1 MNKVML
7 LGRLTKDV
15 EIRYS
20 QGREPLAVGK
30 YTLAVP
36 RKYKQQGQPDVDFIS
51 CVAFGKSAE
60 FAERYFQKG
69 QQVAVIGRIQI
80 SSYEGQDGIKR
91 QKTEIVV
98 EEQYFA
104 EGKRNTSQD
113 KNVSYGQDF
122 YPVDDTDEDLPF

>member
-1 MNKVML
+1 MNKVIL
-7 LGRLTKDV
+7 LGRLTRDV
-15 EIRYS
+15 EVRHG
-20 QGREPLAVGK
+20 QGNAPLTIGR

-36 RKYKQQGQPDVDFIS
+36 RKYKQQGQPEVDFIN

-60 FAERYFQKG
+60 FAERYFKKG
-69 QQVAVIGRIQI
+69 QQVAVIGRLQI
-80 SSYEGQDGIKR
+80 SSYEGMDGIKR
-91 QKTEIVV
+91 QKTEVVV

>member
-1 MNKVML
+1 MNKVIL

-20 QGREPLAVGK
+20 QGREALAVGK

-36 RKYKQQGQPDVDFIS
+36 RKYKQQGQPEADFIS

-60 FAERYFQKG
+60 FAERYFKKG
-69 QQVAVIGRIQI
+69 QQVAVVGRLQI
-80 SSYEGQDGIKR
+80 SSYEGTDGIKR

-113 KNVSYGQDF
+113 KNVAYGQDF

>member
-7 LGRLTKDV
+7 LGRLTRDV
-15 EIRYS
+15 EVRYS
-20 QGREPLAVGK
+20 QGREALAVGK

-36 RKYKQQGQPDVDFIS
+36 RKYKQQGQPEVDFIN

-60 FAERYFQKG
+60 FAERYFKKG
-69 QQVAVIGRIQI
+69 QQVAVIGRLQI
-80 SSYEGQDGIKR
+80 SSYEGMDGIKR
-91 QKTEIVV
+91 QKTEVVV

-104 EGKRNTSQD
+104 EGKRNTSQN
-113 KNVSYGQDF
+113 KNVAYGQDF

>member
-1 MNKVML
+1 MNKVIL

-36 RKYKQQGQPDVDFIS
+36 RKYKQQGQPEADFIS

-60 FAERYFQKG
+60 FAERYFKKG
-69 QQVAVIGRIQI
+69 QQVAVVGKMQI
-80 SSYEGQDGIKR
+80 SSYEGTDGIKR